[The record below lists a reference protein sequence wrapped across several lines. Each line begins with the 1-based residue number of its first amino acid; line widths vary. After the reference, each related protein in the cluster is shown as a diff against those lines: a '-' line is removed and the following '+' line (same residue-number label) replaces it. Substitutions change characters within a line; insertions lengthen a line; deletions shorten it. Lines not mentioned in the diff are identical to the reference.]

1 MKHQG
6 KWQLFTGMG
15 LVALF
20 AILTWLVQ
28 TVDVQPLGVNGTDI
42 GFCTINSAFHELC
55 DVHMTLYTITDWA
68 GIVPI
73 AVALSFAVKGLVQ
86 LIRRKSL
93 FKVDGDILLLG
104 VHFIILAALYVIF
117 EMNPINYRPILIDGN
132 LEASYPSSTTLLV
145 LSVMPTL
152 KYQTDR
158 RIANPV
164 TRKAIR
170 VFIFAFSLFIVSGR
184 TISGVHWATDIVG
197 SVFLSTGLYLIYRF
211 IAEYSSQK
219 KMHRRSEASNGVQ

>member
-28 TVDVQPLGVNGTDI
+28 TVDVQPLGVNGTNV
-42 GFCTINSAFHELC
+42 GLYTLNAAFHRLWG
-55 DVHMTLYTITDWA
+55 VNMALYTITDWA
-68 GIVPI
+68 GLVPI
-73 AVALSFAVKGLVQ
+73 AVTLSFAVKGLVQ

-117 EMNPINYRPILIDGN
+117 EMNPVNYRPILIDGFM
-132 LEASYPSSTTLLV
+132 EASYPSSTTLLV
-145 LSVMPTL
+145 LSVMPACAE
-152 KYQTDR
+152 QIR
-158 RIANPV
+158 RRSPSPAVKTAV
-164 TRKAIR
+164 TILTA
-170 VFIFAFSLFIVSGR
+170 AFSGLMVLGR
-184 TISGVHWATDIVG
+184 LVSGVHWLTDTLGAVLI
-197 SVFLSTGLYLIYRF
+197 SAGLFHIYRGLVLMF
-211 IAEYSSQK
+211 INR
-219 KMHRRSEASNGVQ
+219 H

>member
-6 KWQLFTGMG
+6 KWHFFAGMV

-42 GFCTINSAFHELC
+42 GICTINSAFHELC
-55 DVHMTLYTITDWA
+55 GVHMTLYTITDWA
-68 GIVPI
+68 GLVPI
-73 AVALSFAVKGLVQ
+73 AVTLSFAVKGLVQ

-117 EMNPINYRPILIDGN
+117 EMNPVNYRPILIDGFM
-132 LEASYPSSTTLLV
+132 EASYPSSTTLLV
-145 LSVMPTL
+145 LGVMPACAE
-152 KYQTDR
+152 QIR
-158 RIANPV
+158 RRSKAPFVRNAV
-164 TRKAIR
+164 TILTA
-170 VFIFAFSLFIVSGR
+170 AFSGLMVLGR
-184 TISGVHWATDIVG
+184 LVSGVHWLTDILGAVLI
-197 SVFLSTGLYLIYRF
+197 SAGLFHIYRGLVLMF
-211 IAEYSSQK
+211 INR
-219 KMHRRSEASNGVQ
+219 H

>member
-1 MKHQG
+1 
-6 KWQLFTGMG
+6 MG

-117 EMNPINYRPILIDGN
+117 EMNPINYRPILIDGFM
-132 LEASYPSSTTLLV
+132 EASYPSSTTLLV
-145 LSVMPTL
+145 LGVMPACAEQIRRRSKAPFVRNAVTL
-152 KYQTDR
+152 LT
-158 RIANPV
+158 ALFSGLMV
-164 TRKAIR
+164 VGR
-170 VFIFAFSLFIVSGR
+170 VV
-184 TISGVHWATDIVG
+184 SGVHWLTDILG
-197 SVFLSTGLYLIYRF
+197 SVLISVGLFHVYRGLVLMF
-211 IAEYSSQK
+211 INR
-219 KMHRRSEASNGVQ
+219 H

>member
-1 MKHQG
+1 MKDVRN
-6 KWQLFTGMG
+6 KE
-15 LVALF
+15 LVSGISLLAAF
-20 AILTWLVQ
+20 AVWTILIRF
-28 TVDVQPLGVNGTDI
+28 VDVQNVGPAGTAV
-42 GFCTINSAFHELC
+42 GFAAFNVWFHRITG
-55 DVHMTLYTITDWA
+55 VHMVIYTITDWL
-68 GIVPI
+68 GLVPI
-73 AVALSFAVKGLVQ
+73 IVCMCFGVPGLVE
-86 LIRRKSL
+86 LIKGRSL
-93 FKVDGDILLLG
+93 LKVDHDILLLG
-104 VHFIILAALYVIF
+104 VYYVVVILGYLLF
-117 EMNPINYRPILIDGN
+117 ETVPINYRPILIDGN

-170 VFIFAFSLFIVSGR
+170 VFIFAFSLFMVIGR